1 MSRLCVAALGKG
13 LPFPASRALIRNIRA
28 ALSET
33 LIGVVLVLLPGA
45 LALAGEPLEE
55 LHYRVTY
62 QGLFSAGARVP
73 IADVKLRTRLPSP
86 DAPYLESELFASSA
100 PYGAVEAF
108 YAIRY
113 RFRSWYWCDRSGVL
127 AAEYHEFGRPDDLEH
142 KLIYLDDPEKP
153 FIARNLLHEGEL
165 DLPRLHAGAYA
176 ARVAV
181 GERHAFDRLG
191 LLQAVRSRALR
202 PGEVFEAR
210 VSNGSRMLNYRVKV
224 EKVTRVHVAG
234 SEREALKL
242 RFDGIEYDRRGRAKA
257 THRPVYIWVSTD
269 ARHIPLLAE
278 ARAAVGRFRV
288 ELQPSSPRSQL
299 ALRSG

>member
-1 MSRLCVAALGKG
+1 MNSKG
-13 LPFPASRALIRNIRA
+13 WRGWLI
-28 ALSET
+28 

-45 LALAGEPLEE
+45 LALAGETVEE

-73 IADVKLRTRLPSP
+73 IADVKLCTRLPSP
-86 DAPYLESELFASSA
+86 GAPYLESELFATSA
-100 PYGAVEAF
+100 RYGAVEAF

-113 RFRSWYWCDRSGVL
+113 RFRSWYWRDRSGVL
-127 AAEYHEFGRPDDLEH
+127 AAEYHEFGRPADLEH

-153 FIARNLLHEGEL
+153 FITRNLLQEGEL
-165 DLPRLHAGAYA
+165 DLPRLRTGVYV

-181 GERHAFDRLG
+181 DERHAFDRLG
-191 LLQAVRSRALR
+191 LLQAVRSRPLR

-224 EKVTRVHVAG
+224 EKATRMHVAG
-234 SEREALKL
+234 SDWNALKL
-242 RFDGIEYDRRGRAKA
+242 RFDGIGYDRRGREKA
-257 THRPVYIWVSTD
+257 AHRPIYIWVSAD

-278 ARAAVGRFRV
+278 ARAAAGRFRV
-288 ELQPSSPRSQL
+288 ELQPLLPRSEL

>member
-1 MSRLCVAALGKG
+1 M
-13 LPFPASRALIRNIRA
+13 ASRPAG
-28 ALSET
+28 S
-33 LIGVVLVLLPGA
+33 A
-45 LALAGEPLEE
+45 LACRRSCSIAARACAGSP
-55 LHYRVTY
+55 
-62 QGLFSAGARVP
+62 
-73 IADVKLRTRLPSP
+73 RLPSP

-113 RFRSWYWCDRSGVL
+113 RFRSWYWRDRSGVL

-165 DLPRLHAGAYA
+165 DLPRLRTGAYA

-288 ELQPSSPRSQL
+288 ELQPSSPRSEL